1 MRKSL
6 IAVGVIVILG
16 AAWTGAAWYT
26 GKQFEQR
33 LPALLDEAN
42 ARIKT
47 AFPEAGVTLAV
58 QDYHPA
64 LFSRRLD
71 VVLLS
76 DGSTGDNKPLKPG
89 DQLILN
95 EIVDHGPFPFA
106 QLKKGVFIPSMAS
119 VQSRLA
125 ETPFVKPLI
134 EASQGK
140 SPVSAVTRVGYN
152 GDTVSV
158 IDFAP
163 LDYKDADS
171 LIRSSGGS
179 LNAAIDHDLNKV
191 ILTGALSSLVVAGES
206 QFQQREQVTLHDVSI
221 DSDTHKGKQGYS
233 IGDNTLK
240 VKSLIY
246 NLDGKDMLNTD
257 NLSQVTTANEDGDKL
272 NVQVAYSLDMLHVQG
287 QEFGSGKL
295 IIKLSNLDAKAI
307 AQFSDQYHNQVQQIM
322 QQTGAADPAAQQE
335 QITQALINNLPV
347 ALKGNPYLSISPLS
361 WKNSKGES
369 AFNLTL
375 NVNDPSQ
382 LPPGAPAATPE
393 LQLARFVNKLD
404 AKLTIPLD
412 MATELTTQFAK
423 IQGYNAD
430 EAQKLAKQQVQGLAA
445 MGQMFKLTT
454 VDDNVLSSSFH
465 YADNQVNLNGQKMS
479 LQNFLGLFG
488 LSGVPDSPTQ
498 PVQPQAVPQPQR

>member
-26 GKQFEQR
+26 GKQFQQR

-42 ARIKT
+42 SRIKA
-47 AFPEAGVTLAV
+47 AFPEAGVKLAV
-58 QDYHPA
+58 QDYHRG
-64 LFSRRLD
+64 LFSSRLN

-76 DGSTGDNKPLKPG
+76 DGTTGDNKPLKPG
-89 DQLILN
+89 DELVLN
-95 EIVDHGPFPFA
+95 EVVDHGPFPFA
-106 QLKKGVFIPSMAS
+106 QLKKGIFVPSMAS
-119 VQSRLA
+119 VQSRFA
-125 ETPFVKPLI
+125 QTPFIKPLMA
-134 EASQGK
+134 ASQGK
-140 SPVSAVTRVGYN
+140 SPVSAVTRVGYK

-163 LDYKDADS
+163 LDYQDADT
-171 LIRSSGGS
+171 LIRSSGGT
-179 LNAAIDHDLNKV
+179 LNAAIGHDLAKV
-191 ILTGALSSLVVAGES
+191 TLDGALSSLVVGGEN
-206 QFQQREQVTLHDVSI
+206 QFQQREQVNLHDLSI

-240 VKSLIY
+240 VKSLTY
-246 NLDGKDMLNTD
+246 NLDGKDVLTTD
-257 NLSQVTTANEDGDKL
+257 NLSQVTTAHEDGDKL
-272 NVQVAYSLDMLHVQG
+272 NVQVAYGLDMLHVQG

-295 IIKLSNLDAKAI
+295 TIKLSNLDAKAI
-307 AQFSDQYHNQVQQIM
+307 AQFSDLYHNQVQQIM

-335 QITQALINNLPV
+335 QITQALIHNLPV
-347 ALKGNPYLSISPLS
+347 ALKGSPYLSISPLS

-375 NVNDPSQ
+375 NVNDPTQ
-382 LPPGAPAATPE
+382 IPQGAPAATPE
-393 LQLARFVNKLD
+393 LQLARFVNTLD

-423 IQGYNAD
+423 IQGYSAD
-430 EAQKLAKQQVQGLAA
+430 EAQKLAKEQVQGLAA

-465 YADNQVNLNGQKMS
+465 YADNQVNLNGQKMP
-479 LQNFLGLFG
+479 LQSFLGLFG
-488 LSGVPDSPTQ
+488 LSGGTDVTPPA
-498 PVQPQAVPQPQR
+498 QPQAAPQQ